1 MTHSRQDIEKA
12 ILALC
17 LARGVG
23 KTICPSDAARALE
36 QEDHT
41 WRALLPAVREVAQG
55 LARSGQIAIYRKG
68 TAIPDHDVSGVIR
81 LGLPRRL

>member
-1 MTHSRQDIEKA
+1 MTHSKQDIEKA

-23 KTICPSDAARALE
+23 KTICPSDAARALA

-41 WRALLPAVREVAQG
+41 WRALMPSVREVAQSM
-55 LARSGQIAIYRKG
+55 ARAGQITIYRKG
-68 TAIPDHDVSGVIR
+68 EAIPDHDVSGVIR
-81 LGLPRRL
+81 LGLPRPL